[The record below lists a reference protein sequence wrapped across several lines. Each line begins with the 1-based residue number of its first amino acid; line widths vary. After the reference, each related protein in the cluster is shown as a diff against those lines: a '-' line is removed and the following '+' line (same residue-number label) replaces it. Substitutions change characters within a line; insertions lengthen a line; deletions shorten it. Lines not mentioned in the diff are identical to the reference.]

1 MQNLV
6 DFLVRYKHWFVFL
19 LLEAVSL
26 LGLFSYDGYQKHV
39 YFTTANGVVGTIHS
53 AVSSVTS
60 YLHLQTVNRELER
73 DNERMRQQIVGLRE
87 QLRAA
92 ETDSTRRVN
101 GLPLHYSLVSA
112 QVVNATLHRNN
123 NLITINRGS
132 ADGIQ
137 PEMGVVCSRGVVG
150 VVHLVSDHYAIVMPL
165 LNVNCRISCR
175 LRRSEYFGTLE
186 WQRGRSDITWVT
198 GIPRH
203 AKVKKHE
210 VVETNGYSDIFP
222 PGIPI
227 GYVMKI
233 GDSPDGMSYLLKV
246 GLFTQFETLRE
257 VSVITNYTQP
267 ERRELEEQADSLNT
281 FSIDN

>member
-1 MQNLV
+1 MQSLI
-6 DFLVRYKHWFVFL
+6 DFLVHYKHWFVFL

-39 YFTTANGVVGTIHS
+39 YFTTANGIVGSVYS
-53 AVSSVTS
+53 AVSSVMS
-60 YLHLQTVNRELER
+60 YLHLQTVNQELEE
-73 DNERMRQQIVGLRE
+73 DNERMRRQIVVLRE
-87 QLRAA
+87 KLRIA
-92 ETDSTRRVN
+92 EADSQRVN
-101 GLPLHYSLVSA
+101 GLPIRYSLVSA
-112 QVVNATLHRNN
+112 QVVNATLHRSN

-150 VVHLVSDHYAIVMPL
+150 VVHLVSPHYAIVMPL
-165 LNVNCRISCR
+165 LNEHCKISCR
-175 LRRSEYFGTLE
+175 LRKTEYFGTLE
-186 WQRGRSDITWVT
+186 WQRGRSDVTWVT

-203 AKVKKHE
+203 AKVRKNE

-227 GYVMKI
+227 GYVMKT
-233 GDSPDGMSYLLKV
+233 GDSADGMFYLLKV
-246 GLFTQFETLRE
+246 GLFTPFQTLRE

-267 ERRELEEQADSLNT
+267 ERRELEERADSLNT
-281 FSIDN
+281 N

>member
-6 DFLVRYKHWFVFL
+6 DFLVHYKHWFVFL
-19 LLEAVSL
+19 LLEAISL
-26 LGLFSYDGYQKHV
+26 LGLFSFDGYQKHV
-39 YFTTANGVVGTIHS
+39 YFTTANGMVGSIYS

-60 YLHLQTVNRELER
+60 YLQLQTVNRELEA
-73 DNERMRQQIVGLRE
+73 DNERMRKQIVVLRE
-87 QLRAA
+87 KLRAV
-92 ETDSTRRVN
+92 ETDSTQRVN
-101 GLPLHYSLVSA
+101 GLPLEYSLVSA

-150 VVHLVSDHYAIVMPL
+150 VVHLVSTHYSIVMPL
-165 LNVNCRISCR
+165 LNEQCKISCR

-186 WQRGRSDITWVT
+186 WRRGRVDVTWVT

-203 AKVKKHE
+203 AKVKKNE

-227 GYVMKI
+227 GYVMRI
-233 GDSPDGMSYLLKV
+233 GDSADGMSYLLKV
-246 GLFTQFETLRE
+246 GLFTPFQTLRE

-267 ERRELEEQADSLNT
+267 ERRELEELADSLNA
-281 FSIDN
+281 SLNN